1 MSHSSEEGENYW
13 PGYVDA
19 LTSMVQVLAFVMMM
33 LAMAV
38 FVLSQSV
45 SKKAVEAI
53 AKAVNAEVKPD
64 SDIKQ
69 MTKSIVEQVDR
80 LRATPPSS
88 TAVEKAPSVKSS
100 PAAEAGA
107 ASTNERATT
116 TRISAGQS
124 QPSPAALDVP
134 PDAPRMTVSFAD
146 RSFRIEGD
154 QSQSVVKF
162 VDDNHSATAGQTI
175 VIHAYSYSG
184 EGAISEARRLAY
196 YRAMM
201 ARKQLVD
208 AKIRP
213 ENIRIGVIDTAD
225 KAKGLTVEL
234 IVTAGAH

>member
-53 AKAVNAEVKPD
+53 AKAVNAEVKPN

-69 MTKSIVEQVDR
+69 LTQAIVEQVDR
-80 LRATPPSS
+80 LRAPSGPEP
-88 TAVEKAPSVKSS
+88 EKTVKSA
-100 PAAEAGA
+100 AAEAA
-107 ASTNERATT
+107 TPSSAERAAT
-116 TRISAGQS
+116 TRVAAAQS
-124 QPSPAALDVP
+124 QPSPSALDVP
-134 PDAPRMTVSFAD
+134 PDAPRMTVTFAD
-146 RSFRIEGD
+146 RSFRIDGE
-154 QSQSVVKF
+154 QSQSIVKF
-162 VDDNHSATAGQTI
+162 VEDSQGAATGRTVA
-175 VIHAYSYSG
+175 IHAYAYTG

-213 ENIRIGVIDTAD
+213 ENIRIGVNDTAD

-234 IVTAGAH
+234 IVAGGAH

>member
-53 AKAVNAEVKPD
+53 AKAVNAEVKPN

-69 MTKSIVEQVDR
+69 LTQSIVEQVDR
-80 LRATPPSS
+80 LRAPAPSS
-88 TAVEKAPSVKSS
+88 TAPEKTVKSS
-100 PAAEAGA
+100 TAEAA
-107 ASTNERATT
+107 TPSSAEKATT
-116 TRISAGQS
+116 TRITAGQS
-124 QPSPAALDVP
+124 QPSPSALDVP
-134 PDAPRMTVSFAD
+134 PDAPRMMVTFAE
-146 RSFRIEGD
+146 RSFRIDGE

-162 VDDNHSATAGQTI
+162 VDDNQGAATGRTV
-175 VIHAYSYSG
+175 VIHAYAYSG

-196 YRAMM
+196 YRAMT

-213 ENIRIGVIDTAD
+213 DNIRIGVNDTAD

-234 IVTAGAH
+234 IVTGGAH